1 MQINK
6 ISLYNIIE
14 DIDYYLIARKIEPII
29 IEEWEKTINFL
40 YSNNF
45 PIEITYLNNE
55 FQNKINIFINDI
67 LLKYRMYKNTE
78 IINIKDQ
85 YYNIKNNLLDK
96 DVKILYRL
104 ENNIENNINKNKV
117 LIKIMQTIENNL
129 WNKEDKNIFF
139 FKFDENM
146 IGCNIINNFYET
158 NIINKL
164 YFIDF
169 NNNDNNNDNNLIHK
183 CKIEFK
189 YPSINN
195 KNNKIYNCIFVTW
208 DEFTIFRNKYNLPND
223 INNKFVISYDKYEDP
238 CIILSYN
245 NNLLD
250 KEKID
255 LFKNI
260 TNNFTEYND
269 ENIIINKKSF
279 IINFI
284 DEDMINNKLINF
296 FKNFTFTTVN
306 NNFEFEINDND
317 YKEEYEIDEKL
328 SSLKLIS
335 KL

>member
-1 MQINK
+1 MNLNK
-6 ISLYNIIE
+6 ININNIIE
-14 DIDYYLIARKIEPII
+14 DIDYNLVIRNIEQPLIK
-29 IEEWEKTINFL
+29 EWEKTINLLF
-40 YSNNF
+40 SNNF

-67 LLKYRMYKNTE
+67 LLKYRMYKNAE

-96 DVKILYRL
+96 DAMILYRL
-104 ENNIENNINKNKV
+104 ENNIENNMDKNKV

-146 IGCNIINNFYET
+146 IGNNIINNFYET

-169 NNNDNNNDNNLIHK
+169 NNKNDNIIHK
-183 CKIEFK
+183 CKLEFK

-195 KNNKIYNCIFVTW
+195 KNNKIYNCIIVTW
-208 DEFTIFRNKYNLPND
+208 DEFTIFRNKYNLSND
-223 INNKFVISYDKYEDP
+223 INNKFIISYDRYEDP
-238 CIILSYN
+238 CIKILYN
-245 NNLLD
+245 NNFLD
-250 KEKID
+250 KEKITI
-255 LFKNI
+255 FKNI
-260 TNNFTEYND
+260 TNNFTEYID
-269 ENIIINKKSF
+269 KNIIIDKKSF
-279 IINFI
+279 IINFV
-284 DEDMINNKLINF
+284 DEDMINYKLINF
-296 FKNFTFTTVN
+296 FKNFTFTSIN